1 MVKNLALLAQVSL
14 GLSSQENLKVQGILE
29 DHIETFDLTQLDLK
43 MIPKKTKV
51 FFNGNWVG
59 FTDNPDTVVDIFK
72 SIRRKQK
79 IEGVSVVRDIINK
92 EIRYDKTKSQSFNYP
107 QFCYNPIVLTNI
119 IESTLISVEVCDHC
133 SQRRRTKKVLDL

>member
-1 MVKNLALLAQVSL
+1 
-14 GLSSQENLKVQGILE
+14 
-29 DHIETFDLTQLDLK
+29 

-92 EIRYDKTKSQSFNYP
+92 EIRIYTDLGRGMRPLFLSKKNQEGVRSLNITKSRFHA
-107 QFCYNPIVLTNI
+107 LLRHTETNVFQKLVEDGY
-119 IESTLISVEVCDHC
+119 IEFLDVEEEEGSLIAFDIEDFY
-133 SQRRRTKKVLDL
+133 

>member
-1 MVKNLALLAQVSL
+1 
-14 GLSSQENLKVQGILE
+14 
-29 DHIETFDLTQLDLK
+29 

-119 IESTLISVEVCDHC
+119 TESTLISVEVCDHC
-133 SQRRRTKKVLDL
+133 S